1 MKKTF
6 LVYISL
12 VIAGILSIIHLIQ
25 NEESPHQL
33 KKTKQYVKLI
43 DWQHDIDSSLRI
55 INLLER
61 SFIRSK
67 NLDYHQKSFTQVNAT
82 SYKKIRKN
90 LIRLKDITKNS
101 SIFDNAPPLIFEK
114 IITEINNMDTRIQN
128 MWGYAIEIQ
137 ETEVKPSK
145 LKEGTESFLRQSQ
158 AIYIGLNY
166 LDMNLSKIII
176 KHEKKWLSRTKGLNS
191 FVLNTSIIIIIFGL
205 TMLTIDHFTFQKS
218 SQKKSEV
225 IKELTHDIDKKNHE
239 IAIANEYSSN
249 TENDIEKMIEN
260 HQKFCR
266 RIQKISHQK
275 SDHIEKLSIAAGKVE
290 DITSEEVN
298 TNELIHIISR
308 NIESSQKTF
317 DKLKNF
323 SEEIVEKSHF
333 INDIVF
339 KTHLLAFNASI
350 EAARAGENGQ
360 VFGFV
365 AEEVK
370 NLAGNSGQASEDIS
384 NLIEQITLSLE
395 TYKNQAKLNTDQML
409 NAVKANDQTF
419 SKITSSIQ
427 SIPKTTKKL
436 TVSNHSQKNEVEN
449 AMSKLEVKSVATI
462 KKAKTQIT
470 SRDHRY
476 STAKELTFDKDHSN
490 SAESQ
495 DIKITA

>member
-1 MKKTF
+1 
-6 LVYISL
+6 
-12 VIAGILSIIHLIQ
+12 
-25 NEESPHQL
+25 
-33 KKTKQYVKLI
+33 
-43 DWQHDIDSSLRI
+43 
-55 INLLER
+55 LL
-61 SFIRSK
+61 
-67 NLDYHQKSFTQVNAT
+67 
-82 SYKKIRKN
+82 
-90 LIRLKDITKNS
+90 RLKDITKNS
-101 SIFDNAPPLIFEK
+101 SIFDHVPPLIFEK
-114 IITEINNMDTRIQN
+114 IITEISNMDTRLQN
-128 MWGYAIEIQ
+128 MWGYAMEIQ

-176 KHEKKWLSRTKGLNS
+176 KHEKKWISRTKGLNN
-191 FVLNTSIIIIIFGL
+191 FVLKTSIIIIIFGL
-205 TMLTIDHFTFQKS
+205 TMLTINHFTFQKT

-239 IAIANEYSSN
+239 IAIANEHSSN

-323 SEEIVEKSHF
+323 SEDIVEKSHF

-370 NLAGNSGQASEDIS
+370 NL
-384 NLIEQITLSLE
+384 
-395 TYKNQAKLNTDQML
+395 
-409 NAVKANDQTF
+409 
-419 SKITSSIQ
+419 
-427 SIPKTTKKL
+427 
-436 TVSNHSQKNEVEN
+436 
-449 AMSKLEVKSVATI
+449 
-462 KKAKTQIT
+462 
-470 SRDHRY
+470 
-476 STAKELTFDKDHSN
+476 
-490 SAESQ
+490 
-495 DIKITA
+495 